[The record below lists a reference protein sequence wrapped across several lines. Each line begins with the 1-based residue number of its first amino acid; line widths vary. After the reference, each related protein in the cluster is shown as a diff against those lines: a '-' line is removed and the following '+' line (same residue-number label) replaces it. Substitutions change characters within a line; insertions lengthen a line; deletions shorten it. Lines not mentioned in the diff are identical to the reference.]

1 MMTME
6 QPEGSNVTRTR
17 KIYEDANTKLREVAN
32 NAHPGEEAQAKEFRL
47 DTILYFYS
55 MLHIS

>member
-1 MMTME
+1 ME